1 MASSRSRDLARLRQA
16 AAQYTEEQ
24 SEVPTARIPDGG
36 IAEFAT
42 SKDFLGLSLFPL
54 QLLILKIAT
63 LSVEL
68 FTSFDRM
75 IIQRWGEGFILNE
88 DLEHPAFEGRKGT
101 TPDLLERIETCRNA
115 GRTSCEELVLVLGRR
130 GSKSFLAAILVAW
143 RLWNL
148 LALEDPQRHYKIPSD
163 KVLAVHLFAADQTT
177 LVRNGYGDVV
187 NLLRAPCFH
196 PFLGKQDKT
205 MTSLLTPAQLSR
217 GARAGRDVGNIQV
230 VAAATTS
237 TAIRGAAVPMAW
249 MDEFGHVNG
258 AGSTSDSVEIY
269 TATDPALA
277 QFRDNSLVIQT
288 STPLEKLGQFYASY
302 LKALRVDPIT
312 GDALAPGVF
321 MFQLPSD
328 ELYLYAEEA
337 SGLEMWPGGPNFP
350 PGLEPKITR
359 SYIEER
365 RLWDPRGVEVE
376 YEAQFASAV
385 NAYLLPDKISEGF
398 GLYKGRRLTHLT
410 VGKPG
415 ITYVAH
421 VDPGKTE
428 ANYAVSIGHLV
439 WEQGRPN
446 VIGDRIQVWKPS
458 DFPGGTVNYLE
469 VERELLEL
477 IKAFRISTMVF
488 DQFNSI
494 GTIQKL
500 QAQAL
505 DMGLDW
511 RPHIYERPAT
521 ADLNWTSAE
530 VFKKA
535 LHLGLFH
542 APPHELAQAEL
553 EHLVVVGEKVS
564 APTSGDV
571 QTDDVADCLIGMT
584 YTLLREHLDVFQ
596 KLGQLQPSG
605 SLQGG
610 LPLQSSAPG
619 DPIAQQFRDFGDAL
633 LARRHGRYHNSA
645 RRIRRPR

>member
-1 MASSRSRDLARLRQA
+1 MASSRDLARLRQA
-16 AAQYTEEQ
+16 AAEYKDEQ
-24 SEVPTARIPDGG
+24 SEIPTARIPDGG

-42 SKDFLGLSLFPL
+42 SKEFLGLNLFPL

-68 FTSFDRM
+68 FTAFDRE
-75 IIQRWGEGFILNE
+75 IIQRWGEGFILNK
-88 DLEHPAFEGRKGT
+88 DLDHPAYEGRKGT
-101 TPDLLERIETCRNA
+101 TPDLLKRIEACRDA

-148 LALEDPQRHYKIPSD
+148 LALGDPQRHYKIPPD

-177 LVRNGYGDVV
+177 LLRNGYGDVV
-187 NLLRAPCFH
+187 NLLRADCFH
-196 PFLGKQDKT
+196 PFLGKQDRT

-217 GARAGRDVGNIQV
+217 GARVGRDVGNVQV

-237 TAIRGAAVPMAW
+237 TAIRGAAVPAAW

-277 QFRDNSLVIQT
+277 QFRDDSLIIQT

-302 LKALRVDPIT
+302 GKARRVDPIT

-321 MFQLPSD
+321 MFQLHSD

-350 PGLEPKITR
+350 SGLEPKITR
-359 SYIEER
+359 GYIEER

-376 YEAQFASAV
+376 YEAQFASAI

-398 GLYKGRRLTHLT
+398 GLYEGRRLTHLT
-410 VGKPG
+410 AGKPG
-415 ITYVAH
+415 VSYVAH

-428 ANYAVSIGHLV
+428 ANYAISIGHLE
-439 WEQGRPN
+439 WEQGRPH
-446 VIGDRIQVWKPS
+446 VIVDRIQVWKPS
-458 DFPGGTVNYLE
+458 DFPDGTVNYIQ
-469 VERELLEL
+469 VEEELLGL

-488 DQFNSI
+488 DQYNSI

-500 QAQAL
+500 QARAV
-505 DMGLDW
+505 DIAFDW
-511 RPHIYERPAT
+511 RPHIYERTAT
-521 ADLNWTSAE
+521 AGLNWKSAE
-530 VFKKA
+530 TFKKA

-542 APPHELAQAEL
+542 APAHELAQAEL

-564 APTSGDV
+564 APTSGEI

-584 YTLLREHLDVFQ
+584 YTLLQDHLDVFND
-596 KLGQLQPSG
+596 LSRLRPRAA
-605 SLQGG
+605 LQGG
-610 LPLQSSAPG
+610 LPVRGAPAH
-619 DPIAQQFRDFGDAL
+619 DPIAQQFQDFTNA
-633 LARRHGRYHNSA
+633 LARRRGAGHYNPA
-645 RRIRRPR
+645 RGIRRSR